1 MHDSMQCFAFGAFK
15 CHRWTPCLIL
25 LDPWDESHL
34 TLSWLL
40 NLRLC
45 LVCPD
50 HQSNGDGETSKR
62 KAFTEINRGSLTGPI
77 GTRLPMAKSEEPGD
91 PGQGKL
97 PEGLAVPLKMP
108 ATSPSSTPGR
118 AGSPWARRLT
128 IAGLFLLVLLL
139 LAIGLAWVWV
149 RHLLRKPA
157 QAIRH
162 DPGFGSAR
170 EDPDRPRRAGNP
182 HDPGGVPR

>member
-1 MHDSMQCFAFGAFK
+1 
-15 CHRWTPCLIL
+15 
-25 LDPWDESHL
+25 
-34 TLSWLL
+34 
-40 NLRLC
+40 
-45 LVCPD
+45 
-50 HQSNGDGETSKR
+50 
-62 KAFTEINRGSLTGPI
+62 
-77 GTRLPMAKSEEPGD
+77 MAKSEEPGE

-97 PEGLAVPLKMP
+97 PEGLADPLKMP

-139 LAIGLAWVWV
+139 AIGLAWVWV

-157 QAIRH
+157 QAIQH

-182 HDPGGVPR
+182 HDPDGVPR